1 MNGDRGEGPP
11 GIGYLDSEPAL
22 SRRRAHFRPL
32 TSMVTG
38 RHDGMHSRVPFVAA
52 LRSADERELLAVE
65 LDQRPMTSSP
75 RFTLEWDE
83 DAL

>member
-1 MNGDRGEGPP
+1 
-11 GIGYLDSEPAL
+11 
-22 SRRRAHFRPL
+22 
-32 TSMVTG
+32 MVTG
-38 RHDGMHSRVPFVAA
+38 RHDGMHSRAFVAA

-65 LDQRPMTSSP
+65 LDQRPITSSP

>member
-1 MNGDRGEGPP
+1 
-11 GIGYLDSEPAL
+11 
-22 SRRRAHFRPL
+22 
-32 TSMVTG
+32 MVTG